1 MTTFH
6 NNQARTG
13 VYVDAALTRAAVAGI
28 HIDTTFA
35 NTAIMGPVYAQP
47 LYLGGAGSSQP
58 DMVVVATGQNRVY
71 ALNAS
76 TGAEVW
82 PNVQFG
88 TPITSK
94 TGTDINSGNIRST
107 RRASSARRS
116 STPRRARFTSARTS
130 T

>member
-1 MTTFH
+1 M
-6 NNQARTG
+6 
-13 VYVDAALTRAAVAGI
+13 
-28 HIDTTFA
+28 
-35 NTAIMGPVYAQP
+35 YAQP

-88 TPITSK
+88 TPMTTTS
-94 TGTDINSGNIRST
+94 GTDINSGNRPLNPSGVVGTPVIDPAT
-107 RRASSARRS
+107 RTLYFSAYA
-116 STPRRARFTSARTS
+116 T
-130 T
+130 